1 MKKMI
6 VIIALSVI
14 MTVSTVWSGTLE
26 DVQKKG
32 VLTCGISEGVPGFS
46 IPDSTGPW
54 VGFDVDMAR
63 AVAAAVLS
71 DSQKVKFVPL
81 ASKQK
86 IIAVS
91 SGQVDLTSRTTT
103 WTLKRDAKQGV
114 DFTTIVFYDGQGFM
128 APKSLGVDSAT
139 KIDGAT
145 VCVTA
150 GTTSELNLA
159 DFARFHGL
167 KIEALVF
174 DGKKE
179 ALNAYAT
186 GRCDCFTTDVSQLAS
201 LRTTLAKPQDH
212 KILPEVI
219 SKEPLSPLVRHGDNQ
234 WKDIVTWVINGL
246 IAAEEYD
253 ITAANAQ
260 EMKENSNN
268 PVVQR
273 MLGKSGDTGSYL
285 GLDKDWL
292 LRAIKAVGNYGEIYD
307 RHFGP
312 STKLNIPR
320 GINKLWT
327 EDGLHYALPIR

>member
-1 MKKMI
+1 MVLAFIMI
-6 VIIALSVI
+6 GSFA
-14 MTVSTVWSGTLE
+14 WAGTLE
-26 DVQKKG
+26 NVRSKNI
-32 VLTCGISEGVPGFS
+32 LACGISEGVPGFS
-46 IPDSTGPW
+46 IPDSTGKW

-71 DSQKVKFVPL
+71 DSQKIRFVPL

-103 WTLKRDAKQGV
+103 WTLKRDGKQGV
-114 DFTTIVFYDGQGFM
+114 DFTKIVFYDGQGFM
-128 APKSLGVDSAT
+128 IPKALGVDSAT

-159 DFARFHGL
+159 DFTRANGL

-201 LRTTLAKPQDH
+201 LRTTLSNPNDH
-212 KILPEVI
+212 EIMPEVI
-219 SKEPLSPLVRHGDNQ
+219 SKEPLAPLVSHGDNQ

-246 IAAEEYD
+246 IAAEEYG
-253 ITAANAQ
+253 ITAANVL
-260 EMKENSNN
+260 EMKEKSKN

-273 MLGKSGDTGSYL
+273 MLGKSGETGSYI
-285 GLDKDWL
+285 GLDKDWMV
-292 LRAIKAVGNYGEIYD
+292 RAIQAVGNYGEIYD

-312 STKLNIPR
+312 ATKLNIPR

-327 EDGLHYALPIR
+327 NGGLMYALPIR